1 MQDSSAL
8 PDLRIL
14 PTRSLLPHEVS
25 DPRRVE
31 KLSRRIL
38 EGGIL
43 KNPPIVAAIPGTA
56 QFVVL
61 DGANRT
67 AAFAHV
73 GINHIITQV
82 VSYDDPGVV
91 LDTWYHVVSGM
102 ALPFFEQALEDVEG
116 FHLEPCD
123 LEDARQALAAG
134 EIAAYIVCADGV
146 RKVVATDGIDL
157 HPMRLLNDIANTYK
171 GQADIYRAS
180 NDIWEI
186 QKPYYPDIT
195 ALVVYPSL
203 HSEDIMA
210 AALGEYKIPS
220 GITRHVIPARALN
233 INFPIG
239 VLMSGWSLE
248 RKRAWFDDWLMERMA
263 ANAIRFYAESTFTY
277 NE

>member
-1 MQDSSAL
+1 MKDSSAL
-8 PDLRIL
+8 PDLRVL
-14 PTRSLLPHEVS
+14 PTRSLLPHEIS

-31 KLSRRIL
+31 RLSRRIL

-43 KNPPIVAAIPGTA
+43 KNPPIVAVIPGSD

-67 AAFAHV
+67 AAFSHV
-73 GINHIITQV
+73 GINHIIAQV

-102 ALPFFEQALEDVEG
+102 ELSVFEQALEEVEG

-123 LEDARQALAAG
+123 LEDARQSLAAG
-134 EIAAYIVCADGV
+134 EIVAYIVCEDGV
-146 RKVVATDGIDL
+146 RQVLANAGVNW
-157 HPMRLLNDIANTYK
+157 HPMHLLNGIANTYK
-171 GQADIYRAS
+171 GKANIHRAS

-186 QKPYYPDIT
+186 QNPYYPKIT
-195 ALVVYPSL
+195 ALVVYPRL
-203 HSEDIMA
+203 CPEDIMG
-210 AALGEYKIPS
+210 AALGEYKIPG
-220 GITRHVIPARALN
+220 GITRHIIPARALN

-239 VLMSGWSLE
+239 ILMSGWSLE
-248 RKRAWFDDWLMERMA
+248 RKRAWFDNWLMERMA